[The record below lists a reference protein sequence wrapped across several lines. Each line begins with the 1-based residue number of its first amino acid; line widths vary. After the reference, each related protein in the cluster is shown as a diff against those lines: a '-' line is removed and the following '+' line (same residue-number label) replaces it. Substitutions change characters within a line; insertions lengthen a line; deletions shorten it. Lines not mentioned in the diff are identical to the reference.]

1 MAEQMGPRFRGVTVT
16 KQAIEGLMETIRNL
30 YLADEIPWV
39 IGYSGGKDSTA
50 TLQLVWM
57 AIENLPVEQRTKI
70 IHVINTDTLV
80 ESPVVAKWAQD
91 SLRRMNDA
99 AAQEQLPLET
109 HRLTPEANQ
118 TFWVNLLGRGYPFPR
133 KKYRWCTDRLKIQ
146 PVNKF
151 IKEKIAQHGE
161 VILVLG
167 TRKAESANR
176 AKTMAYYEKKR
187 VRELLSPNPTLA
199 NELVFSPLAEWT
211 DDDVWFFL
219 MQYKNPWGYSN
230 QDLVTLYRG
239 ATADNECPLID
250 NQDLPTCGKSRF
262 GCWVCTMVEKDKS
275 MEAMITNDDEKA
287 WMTPLLEFRNTFGD
301 ETKDRDRRSF
311 RKMGGFLQGTYGQ
324 LHHGPYLQKY
334 RKDWLRRLLEIQ
346 VEINTNGPEEFSDL
360 ELITLPE
367 LRAIRRIWVFDKH
380 EFEDCLPKLYRE
392 VTGREFE
399 DPEWMALPAFGEDEW
414 NILETLCE
422 QEQKKTGDELLFEMM
437 YGLIDIENQLDSL
450 NQRKG
455 ILDSLQ
461 SCISHT
467 FYRDE
472 LDALQYYQER
482 ISRKKTLGGKFDE
495 KFFTHI
501 QDAGDEFTQEIPG
514 DEGEE

>member
-1 MAEQMGPRFRGVTVT
+1 MLCF
-16 KQAIEGLMETIRNL
+16 
-30 YLADEIPWV
+30 Y
-39 IGYSGGKDSTA
+39 
-50 TLQLVWM
+50 
-57 AIENLPVEQRTKI
+57 
-70 IHVINTDTLV
+70 
-80 ESPVVAKWAQD
+80 
-91 SLRRMNDA
+91 
-99 AAQEQLPLET
+99 
-109 HRLTPEANQ
+109 
-118 TFWVNLLGRGYPFPR
+118 
-133 KKYRWCTDRLKIQ
+133 
-146 PVNKF
+146 
-151 IKEKIAQHGE
+151 
-161 VILVLG
+161 
-167 TRKAESANR
+167 
-176 AKTMAYYEKKR
+176 KT
-187 VRELLSPNPTLA
+187 T
-199 NELVFSPLAEWT
+199 
-211 DDDVWFFL
+211 WFFL

-301 ETKDRDRRSF
+301 KTKLVFDINEAVHHF
-311 RKMGGFLQGTYGQ
+311 KKQLVPGFLLLLLTKCFEDIPLIFPKCWKCHPLWIFKFSAGYFSIEFREAV
-324 LHHGPYLQKY
+324 LKFMLVKY
-334 RKDWLRRLLEIQ
+334 PNPADRAQFWKRNQFKIRKFLRTICADFHLDLKQSAQPVLPVFLEIGAMMKLA
-346 VEINTNGPEEFSDL
+346 IGPLEESAHFA
-360 ELITLPE
+360 ETP
-367 LRAIRRIWVFDKH
+367 
-380 EFEDCLPKLYRE
+380 P
-392 VTGREFE
+392 VT
-399 DPEWMALPAFGEDEW
+399 
-414 NILETLCE
+414 I
-422 QEQKKTGDELLFEMM
+422 
-437 YGLIDIENQLDSL
+437 LDSL